1 MTDIKQRVE
10 LLRADLLAKASRLT
24 QKDRVTIEQYC
35 NEYELYLNSL
45 HDSNEFEN
53 KHGQVA
59 PAISVRNQALK
70 NMIALEKILPPV
82 KETTRDQYRQPKN
95 F

>member
-1 MTDIKQRVE
+1 MNDIKQNVE
-10 LLRADLLAKASRLT
+10 LLKTDLLAKASRLT
-24 QKDRVTIEQYC
+24 QKDRVTIQQYC

-45 HDSNEFEN
+45 EDSKEFEN
-53 KHGQVA
+53 KHGQVS

-70 NMIALEKILPPV
+70 NMIALEKILPPL
-82 KETTRDQYRQPKN
+82 KEVDPKTLRSFKN